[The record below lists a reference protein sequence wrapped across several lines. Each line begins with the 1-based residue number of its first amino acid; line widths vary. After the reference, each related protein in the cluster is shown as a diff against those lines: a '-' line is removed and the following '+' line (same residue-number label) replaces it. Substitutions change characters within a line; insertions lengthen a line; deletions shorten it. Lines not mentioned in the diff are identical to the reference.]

1 MFFTKNKFQINKILI
16 CLYVCFRKTCK
27 NCKCTRNGH
36 EIIAEHGARSR
47 VGFAATLDGLDARS
61 LGYTFAPP
69 GLTSA
74 RQVIRSIATLYNY
87 IIRDVHD

>member
-1 MFFTKNKFQINKILI
+1 MFI
-16 CLYVCFRKTCK
+16 CFRKTCK
-27 NCKCTRNGH
+27 NCKCSRDGH

-74 RQVIRSIATLYNY
+74 RQVNLKHTNLFLYESNLILMFY
-87 IIRDVHD
+87 VVQNSNVFF